1 MPLRKRDLEIAALEP
16 ANGRVPSSIAP
27 YWRTLDFDGARLRG
41 TCGLYLG
48 DALAVLRGLPS
59 ASVHCAV
66 TSPPDLGLSET
77 NFV

>member
-1 MPLRKRDLEIAALEP
+1 MPLRKRDLETAALEL
-16 ANGRVPSSIAP
+16 ANGQAPTAIAP

-41 TCGLYLG
+41 ACGLYLG
-48 DALAVLRGLPS
+48 DAMTVLRGLPS

-66 TSPPDLGLSET
+66 TSPPGLGLSET

>member
-1 MPLRKRDLEIAALEP
+1 MPLRKRDLETAALHS
-16 ANGRVPSSIAP
+16 ANGRAPSVAIP
-27 YWRTLDFDGARLRG
+27 YWQTLDFDGARLRG
-41 TCGLYLG
+41 ACALYLG